1 MARRLLAF
9 FATTAAASIDVLW
22 FDLAAA
28 SRAESFTYDDAL
40 LAFTFQGLVNRA
52 GPGAL
57 PQLMFDAAPWNF
69 DWPES
74 DQYWR
79 SVLTSA
85 NRVSFTNISD
95 ASLCGLLAAGDP
107 RGVVRGAVAYDPT
120 LAGGAAQEWAAPI
133 AVTLASQQFL
143 LPVTDAMRARFP
155 CVAALPIV
163 ADLRAA
169 PWAAN
174 ASSAWAWAFG
184 ALLPHASRTVAFNLY
199 HFGPWIYND
208 PQSNATVAN
217 LDWAVSQSAFI
228 MNFPTPGNPAT
239 EVNPLFAAAL
249 ANMEPLFSLYGWSDN
264 EARFFPH
271 TKPPPAPP
279 RRPHFTP
286 TAPSPPPHSLG
297 WCG

>member
-1 MARRLLAF
+1 MAQRLVKCALLS
-9 FATTAAASIDVLW
+9 TAAATIDVLW

-28 SRAESFTYDDAL
+28 SRAEAFTYEDAL
-40 LAFTFQGLVNRA
+40 LAFTFQGLVNR
-52 GPGAL
+52 GAL

-79 SVLTSA
+79 SVLTGA
-85 NRVSFTNISD
+85 NRVSFTNISGG
-95 ASLCGLLAAGDP
+95 LCGLLAGGDT
-107 RGVVRGAVAYDPT
+107 RRVVRGAVAYDPT

-174 ASSAWAWAFG
+174 ASSAWAWAFTT
-184 ALLPHASRTVAFNLY
+184 LLPHASRTVAFNLY

-217 LDWAVSQSAFI
+217 IDWAVSQGAFI
-228 MNFPTPGNPAT
+228 MNFATPGNPAT

-249 ANMEPLFSLYGWSDN
+249 AHMEPLFSLYGWSDN
-264 EARFFPH
+264 EVRF
-271 TKPPPAPP
+271 PP
-279 RRPHFTP
+279 RNHRPHRA
-286 TAPSPPPHSLG
+286 APCSSLLPPLPVHSLG